1 VENIGIF
8 MYRFRKAILTFWLI
22 TAVVLSIFA
31 FKLPAVLQG
40 SGFETDGTYAE
51 VENILKKEFNVP
63 SNTMLLIFEKKT
75 TEISDEQLKTSMHTS
90 LEKLGIIEGLSIIS
104 TSFTTEEGIKNNT
117 TYAAISFDESAE
129 ETVRN
134 IEKVRNKL
142 VDDKFIE
149 IGLTGG
155 PVIEE
160 DMNMASQHDLKR
172 AELIGLPIALI
183 ILLFA
188 FGGLVAAVIPLFI
201 GIISVISTMG
211 ILYFTSSFLNLSIFV
226 LNVVPMIGLA
236 LGIDFALLFIN
247 RFREELKTKNI
258 EEAVAVTVQTA
269 GRSIIFSG
277 LCVFL
282 GLAGMLLINIDIFK
296 TVAIGGMVVVIL
308 SVVTAIT
315 FLPSLLGIIGKNINK
330 LMILK
335 QNTSKISAWHR
346 FAKFVMKR
354 PVLMA
359 LAAFVIL
366 VIGILPIKN
375 MNVTIPEADALPES
389 YESRTAFDTY
399 KKAFMEENSTKVPII
414 VNTKTNVL
422 EKETL
427 QKLES
432 LTKELNQ
439 DPLVSKV
446 ESLFSFSH
454 LNAETFWSLY
464 TNEASRQQVLSIT
477 ETLTTE
483 NKALLTVYLDADHM
497 SNRAQDWVKKWNR
510 KHKDFTL
517 QVGGQAKFN
526 QEIFDEIYS
535 KIGYVLLLVLSSTY
549 VILLLAFR
557 SVLIPLKAILMNVM
571 SLSATFGIV
580 VWLFQGGHFGI
591 DPTSIAL
598 MIPIF
603 TFGIVFGL
611 SMDYEVFLISRIH
624 EIYQET
630 KDNDKATIEGLTS
643 TSKIISSAAAIMIVI
658 TGAFAFTGVVPV
670 KQMGVAIALSIF
682 IDATIVRM
690 ILVPSLMKLLGDWN
704 WWAPS
709 FLRFKDKKKI
719 FHHG

>member
-1 VENIGIF
+1 
-8 MYRFRKAILTFWLI
+8 MYRFRKAILLSWLI
-22 TAVVLSIFA
+22 TAIVLGIFA
-31 FKLPAVLQG
+31 FKLPSALHG
-40 SGFETDGTYAE
+40 SGFETEGTYAE
-51 VENILKKEFNVP
+51 VEKILKNDFNVP
-63 SNTMLLIFEKKT
+63 AHTMLLVFEKKT
-75 TEISDEQLKTSMHTS
+75 SETSDEQLKTSMNNT
-90 LEKLGIIEGLSIIS
+90 LERLTELEGFSMIS
-104 TSFTTEEGIKNNT
+104 SSFETGEGIKQNAA
-117 TYAAISFDESAE
+117 YAAISFDENGQKSAQ
-129 ETVRN
+129 N

-142 VDDKFIE
+142 ANDEFIN
-149 IGLTGG
+149 ISLTGG

-183 ILLFA
+183 VLLFA

-201 GIISVISTMG
+201 GIISVVSTMG
-211 ILYFTSSFLNLSIFV
+211 LLYFISSSLNLSIFV
-226 LNVVPMIGLA
+226 LNVVPMVGLA

-247 RFREELKTKNI
+247 RFREELETKTTQN
-258 EEAVAVTVQTA
+258 AVVITVQTA

-282 GLAGMLLINIDIFK
+282 GLAGMLLIDIDIFK
-296 TVAIGGMVVVIL
+296 TVAIGGMFVVVL

-315 FLPSLLGIIGKNINK
+315 FLPALLGIIGKTINQ

-335 QNTSKISAWHR
+335 QNTSKVSPWHR

-359 LAAFVIL
+359 LSAFVL
-366 VIGILPIKN
+366 LMIGILPVKD
-375 MNVTIPEADALPES
+375 MNVTIPEADALPKS

-399 KKAFMEENSTKVPII
+399 KKAFMEKNTTKVPII
-414 VNTKTNVL
+414 VNTNANFL
-422 EKETL
+422 EKDTL
-427 QKLES
+427 QHLEKLTE
-432 LTKELNQ
+432 ELSA

-446 ESLFSFSH
+446 DSVFSLSN
-454 LNAETFWSLY
+454 LNADSFWELY
-464 TNEASRQQVLSIT
+464 HNESSKQQFLPLI
-477 ETLTTE
+477 EALTTD
-483 NKALLTVYLDADHM
+483 KKMLLTVYLDADHM
-497 SNRAQDWVKKWNR
+497 SNRTQNWVKDWNGNYNN
-510 KHKDFTL
+510 FTL

-526 QEIFDEIYS
+526 QEIFDEVYQ

-557 SVLIPLKAILMNVM
+557 SVLIPLKAILMNIM

-591 DPTSIAL
+591 EPTSIAL

-624 EIYQET
+624 EVYQQT
-630 KDNDKATIEGLTS
+630 KDNDKATLEGLTS

-670 KQMGVAIALSIF
+670 KQMGIAIALSIF

-690 ILVPSLMKLLGDWN
+690 VLVPSLMKLLGDWN

-709 FLRFKDKKKI
+709 FLRFKDEKKI
-719 FHHG
+719 FQHG